1 MTAENTNPNPAFGT
15 SWKNLGIDAFTRF
28 WFSKLTR
35 VANGA
40 NANVSG
46 QAYWVYMDFFDQATV
61 LNGISLMQATIQ
73 GVGAQVAEVVFA
85 STPVGPCRAGQTLT
99 KLGNADSA
107 LSSLTAAATSV
118 VRPGAA
124 MNCNVPAFTHV
135 WAGFRQAMGTTQ
147 AGFECLTDDMLQG
160 AVLITPAAGALSGPG
175 PWVGALTTLSVA
187 AVAPMMFATVD

>member
-1 MTAENTNPNPAFGT
+1 MTYEANNPDPKYGT
-15 SWKNLGIDAFTRF
+15 VWNAVAPDGFQRF
-28 WFSKLTR
+28 YFSKLTR

-46 QAYWVYMDFFDQATV
+46 QAYWVYLDFFDQQTV
-61 LNGISLMQATIQ
+61 LQGITLMQASIQ
-73 GVGAQVAEVVFA
+73 GAGTQVAEVVFA
-85 STPVGPCRAGQTLT
+85 TTPVGPCRAAQQLT

-107 LSSLTAAATSV
+107 LSTLTAAATSV

-124 MNCNVPAFTHV
+124 MNTNVPAFSHV

-175 PWVGALTTLSVA
+175 PWAGALTTLSVA
-187 AVAPMMFATVD
+187 AVAPMMFGTVD

>member
-1 MTAENTNPNPAFGT
+1 MTAEGLNPNPAYGT
-15 SWKNLGIDAFTRF
+15 VWPSVGTDGFMRF
-28 WFSKLTR
+28 WASKLTR

-61 LNGISLMQATIQ
+61 LQGITLMQAAIQ
-73 GVGAQVAEVVFA
+73 GVGTQVAEVVFA
-85 STPVGPCRAGQTLT
+85 TTPVGPNRAGQTLT

-107 LSSLTAAATSV
+107 LSSLTAAATAV
-118 VRPGAA
+118 IRPGAN
-124 MNCNVPAFTHV
+124 MNVNVPPFSHV
-135 WAGFRQAMGTTQ
+135 WAGFRQAMQTTQ